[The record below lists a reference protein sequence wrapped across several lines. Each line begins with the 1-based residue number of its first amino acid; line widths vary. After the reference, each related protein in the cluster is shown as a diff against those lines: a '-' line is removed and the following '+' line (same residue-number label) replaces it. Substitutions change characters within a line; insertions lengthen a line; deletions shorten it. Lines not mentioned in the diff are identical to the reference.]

1 MKYLAVS
8 GHPILHSKS
17 PNIFSVWLRRFGID
31 AQYSRLQANDA
42 ASALA
47 QFRDLGLC
55 GMNVTAPFKETMLPL
70 LDDAAPEVRSIGAVN
85 TVLRDVSGKI
95 RGYNTDHLAVV
106 GALRQRGFPLAGK
119 KCLVLGAGGAGRAAA
134 FGLVNAGAAV
144 TILNR
149 TSEKARQA
157 AAAIGCQAAPL
168 SALVGLLADADLLV
182 STLPGDVTGQLP
194 LSIKPNLWVFDADY
208 RSAVVASGAEAKGC
222 QVLHGEVWLIEQ
234 ARAACE
240 LFFPEIK
247 GANLPA
253 PDIAAPVYDRR
264 KCANI
269 SLIGFMGSGKSTV
282 GRMLAEKTGMDF
294 VDCDAEIEKAA
305 GKTIADIF
313 SQEGEAGFRRRETEA
328 VAVLT
333 RSRGVIMAC
342 GGGALLTPANVH
354 VLRQNSLVLCL
365 TVGPRVC
372 RERLS
377 AGSRPLLAAADPE
390 AKARQLLA
398 QRFPLYFSVAD
409 LLINGEK
416 AAKEVVHAIS
426 DEISPFIGH

>member
-8 GHPILHSKS
+8 GRPILHSKS
-17 PNIFSVWLRRFGID
+17 PNIFSAWLRSLGID

-47 QFRDLGLC
+47 QFRDLDLC

-70 LDDAAPEVRSIGAVN
+70 LDDVVPAVRSIGAVN
-85 TVLRDVSGKI
+85 TVLRDDSGKI

-106 GALRQRGFPLAGK
+106 GALRQRGFHLAGK

-134 FGLVNAGAAV
+134 FGLVNAGAVV

-149 TSEKARQA
+149 TSERARQA
-157 AAAIGCQAAPL
+157 AAVIGCQAAPL
-168 SALVGLLADADLLV
+168 SALAGLLADADLLV
-182 STLPGDVTGQLP
+182 STLPGDASGQLP
-194 LSIKPNLWVFDADY
+194 LIFKSNLWVFDADY
-208 RSAVVASGAEAKGC
+208 RNAVAASAAEAKGC
-222 QVLHGEVWLIEQ
+222 QVLRGEVWLTEQ
-234 ARAACE
+234 ARAAFD
-240 LFFPEIK
+240 LFFPEMK
-247 GANLPA
+247 GASLPA
-253 PDIAAPVYDRR
+253 PDIAAPVFERG

-269 SLIGFMGSGKSTV
+269 SLIGFMGSGKSAV
-282 GRMLAEKTGMDF
+282 GRLLAEKTGMDF

-305 GKTIADIF
+305 GRTIADIF
-313 SQEGEAGFRRRETEA
+313 KQDGEAGFRCRETEA

-333 RSRGVIMAC
+333 RSRGVVMAC
-342 GGGALLTPANVH
+342 GGGAVLTPANVH
-354 VLRQNSLVLCL
+354 VLRQNSLVVCL
-365 TVGPRVC
+365 TVDPLVC

-377 AGSRPLLAAADPE
+377 NGSRPLLAAADPE

-398 QRFPLYFSVAD
+398 QRFPLYFSTAD
-409 LLINGEK
+409 LLVNGEK